1 MAQIE
6 LCADVHAGPYLI
18 APDVMGDELQARF
31 AQAGTLCSL
40 ERNAMLNSD
49 NEPVCLLC
57 FGAGAVLGPISN
69 VLNDGGYDWELA
81 GLPE

>member
-6 LCADVHAGPYLI
+6 LCADVSVGPYLI
-18 APDVMGDELQARF
+18 APDSMGDELKARF
-31 AQAGTLCSL
+31 DGAGPACSL
-40 ERNAMLNSD
+40 ERGVMLNAAKQ
-49 NEPVCLLC
+49 PVCLVC
-57 FGAGAVLGPISN
+57 FGVGAVLGPISH